1 MAIDAAQIFHER
13 LLVTRRRQE
22 LSQEDL
28 ASKAGMFK
36 TDISKYER
44 GISMPTL
51 PRLARL
57 AQALGACTDY
67 LLGLS
72 DNETCCHADHP
83 SRQS

>member
-1 MAIDAAQIFHER
+1 MVSDTAQIFQER
-13 LLVTRRRQE
+13 LFMTRRRQG

-44 GISMPTL
+44 GLSMPTL

-57 AQALGACTDY
+57 AQALGVGTDY
-67 LLGLS
+67 LLGLPK
-72 DNETCCHADHP
+72 CP
-83 SRQS
+83 